1 MEVEITTE
9 GDSSHISVTG
19 RIDSYSSPDL
29 EKQID
34 EKLPETAKFAILN
47 LAGLE
52 YISSAGL
59 RIILMLQKRLKVRG
73 GEAVIAAPPDFVKK
87 ILHISGFNSIFQIFE
102 TLDQATAYMK
112 KQAGV

>member
-1 MEVEITTE
+1 MEIEITTE

-19 RIDSYSSPDL
+19 RMDSYSSPEL
-29 EKQID
+29 GERID
-34 EKLPETAKFAILN
+34 EELPETTKFAILN

-59 RIILMLQKRLKVRG
+59 RIILILQKRLKVRG
-73 GEAVIAAPPDFVKK
+73 GEAVIASPTDFVKK

-112 KQAGV
+112 KQTGV